1 MTSGRTP
8 LQGVIHIR
16 VMERPD
22 CGLCD
27 EALGALRR
35 LSRRMRLDIERV
47 DVTRSGSLLD
57 RYVVRVPVLV
67 VGDEEFDVAGID
79 DAAIARWLDEVG
91 R

>member
-1 MTSGRTP
+1 
-8 LQGVIHIR
+8 VIR
-16 VMERPD
+16 VRLMASPD

-35 LSRRMRLDIERV
+35 LSRRTPLDIERV
-47 DVTRSGSLLD
+47 DVTLDPELLG

-67 VGDEEFDVAGID
+67 VGDAELDVAGID
-79 DAAIARWLDEVG
+79 DAAIRRWLDEVG